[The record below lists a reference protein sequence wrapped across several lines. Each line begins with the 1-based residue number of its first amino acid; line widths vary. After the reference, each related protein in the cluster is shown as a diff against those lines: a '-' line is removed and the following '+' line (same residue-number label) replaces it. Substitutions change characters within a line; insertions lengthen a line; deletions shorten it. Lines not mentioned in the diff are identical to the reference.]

1 MGNVMSA
8 KKTAKRVLVKK
19 PLKKAV
25 KKSVKKA
32 PAKKSAKKT
41 AKKAPA
47 KKAKKTKGTKKNK
60 RKMKGGFGFRFSPGV
75 VQGASSSALA
85 NPMPHASYNNCAS
98 K

>member
-1 MGNVMSA
+1 MGNVMGG
-8 KKTAKRVLVKK
+8 KKTAKRVRVRKSKK
-19 PLKKAV
+19 GTKKARG
-25 KKSVKKA
+25 
-32 PAKKSAKKT
+32 KSAKK
-41 AKKAPA
+41 ASGK
-47 KKAKKTKGTKKNK
+47 KGTKRNK

>member
-1 MGNVMSA
+1 MGNIMGG
-8 KKTAKRVLVKK
+8 KKTAKRVRVRKSKK
-19 PLKKAV
+19 GTKKARG
-25 KKSVKKA
+25 
-32 PAKKSAKKT
+32 KSAKK
-41 AKKAPA
+41 APV